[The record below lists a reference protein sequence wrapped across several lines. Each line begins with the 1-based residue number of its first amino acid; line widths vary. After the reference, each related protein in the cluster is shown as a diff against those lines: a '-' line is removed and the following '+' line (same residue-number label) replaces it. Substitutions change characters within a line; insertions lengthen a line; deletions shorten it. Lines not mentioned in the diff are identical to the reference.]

1 MSKKFDRFNG
11 VTEEELYGR
20 TLNDLIDFNLDIV
33 FVNINPGLYSVY
45 KGHHYAGPGNHFWR
59 CLYESGLTNRIL
71 KANEDYKILDYRM
84 GLVNMNEKPNIK
96 SCQELNDEEIR
107 QSSENLINKIKHYKP
122 KIVAFNGKT
131 IYEMYLRST
140 VDKDF
145 NFGKQANRLA
155 FTSSYMFVM
164 PSSSARCSQLPR
176 VIDKSPFYIAL
187 KHFRDFL
194 NGRLAH
200 LNDEDI
206 MFPDF
211 KVALEVDNGAAVNG
225 NKVDYGSVDSGDE
238 DEPDDGD
245 DGDDEAK
252 QANNQNGANGHKIK
266 FVRLNNLPYS
276 KIPPDLL
283 NNLRI
288 QKQSKKNVTLTTTKD
303 YFNNSSMLNGHANN
317 AKQIMSEKGG
327 KYLNGVGGASASC
340 GSDIETASTATN
352 DSTDPFT
359 DSNVDSFANGYQTNN
374 VRLNNQSTGS
384 SMASPASS
392 KVSSIILNMCNNNSN
407 SKLGAQSPQV
417 KPTGTPVTLN
427 RACSPKPLSS
437 LTTTSASPAQVSM
450 VPNATNSPQS
460 VVINNNRVMTPQGMS
475 PHVNQAG
482 QSYVYVNN
490 SSNPNQLKNA
500 QFPHSNI
507 QMHQSTTQNQP
518 QQSQYQQAQPI
529 VVLASQPQQSNN
541 QIIIIDSNNVT
552 MSQGN
557 ELFQDE
563 FTSEPHIDLEI
574 VNDTYKGDYYR
585 FEPMRQVDPT
595 INYASEEYSTLL
607 NIQLNQA
614 VKLFY
619 DKSHSAYEQQT
630 YQRKRLFSNMN
641 DAVRFHNSTNDRQT
655 VCRVKMSQL

>member
-20 TLNDLIDFNLDIV
+20 TLDDLIDFNLDIV

-59 CLYESGLTNRIL
+59 CLYESGLTSRIL
-71 KANEDYKILDYRM
+71 KASEDYKILDYRM

-131 IYEMYLRST
+131 IYEMYLRSS

-211 KVALEVDNGAAVNG
+211 KVALEVDNGSTPNG
-225 NKVDYGSVDSGDE
+225 NKVDYGSMDSGDE
-238 DEPDDGD
+238 DDQDEGD
-245 DGDDEAK
+245 DGDDDAK
-252 QANNQNGANGHKIK
+252 HTNNQTGTNGHKIK

-303 YFNNSSMLNGHANN
+303 YFNNSSLNGHANN
-317 AKQIMSEKGG
+317 AKQIMNEKGN
-327 KYLNGVGGASASC
+327 KYLNGIGGASASC

-352 DSTDPFT
+352 DSTDPFNDT
-359 DSNVDSFANGYQTNN
+359 NADSFANGYLTQTSN
-374 VRLNNQSTGS
+374 VKLSNQSSGMS
-384 SMASPASS
+384 VASPASS
-392 KVSSIILNMCNNNSN
+392 KVSSIILNMCNSNNSN
-407 SKLGAQSPQV
+407 SKLGTQSPQV
-417 KPTGTPVTLN
+417 KPTGTPLALN
-427 RACSPKPLSS
+427 RACSPKPLSALS
-437 LTTTSASPAQVSM
+437 TTAPSAQVNI
-450 VPNATNSPQS
+450 VPNAMNSRQS
-460 VVINNNRVMTPQGMS
+460 VLINNNHCVMTPQGMS
-475 PHVNQAG
+475 PHLSQAS

-490 SSNPNQLKNA
+490 SPNPNQIKNG
-500 QFPHSNI
+500 QFTHSNI
-507 QMHQSTTQNQP
+507 QVHQSINQQQP
-518 QQSQYQQAQPI
+518 QQQQEQPI
-529 VVLASQPQQSNN
+529 VVLSSQAQQANN
-541 QIIIIDSNNVT
+541 QIIIIDSNSVAMN
-552 MSQGN
+552 QAN
-557 ELFQDE
+557 ALFDDE
-563 FTSEPHIDLEI
+563 FTNEPHIDLEI

-585 FEPMRQVDPT
+585 LEPTSQVDPT
-595 INYASEEYSTLL
+595 INYSSEEYSALL
-607 NIQLNQA
+607 NIQLSQSI
-614 VKLFY
+614 KLFY
-619 DKSHSAYEQQT
+619 DKNHSTYQQHS

-641 DAVRFHNSTNDRQT
+641 DAVRFYNSTNDRQT